1 MKQIGIFYGTTSG
14 KTGAI
19 VEEIEFN
26 LKKIDHEI
34 FDVKDGVSNINNY
47 ENLILVSP
55 SYGVGELQKDW
66 EFHLEELKAID
77 FTNKTVALVGLGDQ
91 FKFGESFIGAIKIL
105 YDIVTENDGKIIGFT
120 SLDGYLFKESHAIV
134 NNMFVGLALDESQQD
149 DLTPDRIYDWIKAIL
164 PDFQ

>member
-26 LKKIDHEI
+26 LKKIDHKV
-34 FDVKDGVSNINNY
+34 FDVKDGISNINNY
-47 ENLILVSP
+47 TNLILISP

-66 EFHLEELKAID
+66 EDHLEELKSLD
-77 FTNKTVALVGLGDQ
+77 FSNKTVALVGLGDQ

-105 YDIVTENDGKIIGFT
+105 YDIIILQGGKVIGFT
-120 SLDGYLFKESHAIV
+120 STEGYLFKESSAIIDD
-134 NNMFVGLALDESQQD
+134 NFIGLALDESQQD
-149 DLTPDRIYDWIKAIL
+149 DLTPDRIFSWIKNIL
-164 PDFQ
+164 PNFQ

>member
-1 MKQIGIFYGTTSG
+1 MKKIGIFYGTTSG

-26 LKKIDHEI
+26 LKKVDHEI
-34 FDVKDGVSNINNY
+34 FNVKNGISDINNF

-55 SYGVGELQKDW
+55 TYGVGELQIDW
-66 EFHLEELKAID
+66 ENSLDEFKKID
-77 FTNKTVALVGLGDQ
+77 FKNKTVALVGLGDQ

-105 YDIVTENDGKIIGFT
+105 YDIVTENGGKTIGFT